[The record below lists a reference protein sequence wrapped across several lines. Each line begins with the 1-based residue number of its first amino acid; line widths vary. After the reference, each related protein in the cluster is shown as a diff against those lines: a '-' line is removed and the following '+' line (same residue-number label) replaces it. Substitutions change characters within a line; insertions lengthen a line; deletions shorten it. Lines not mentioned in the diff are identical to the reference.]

1 MDNEKNQGLQKDAKQ
16 VEKEAAEK
24 IGKAVVSKEELGLQ
38 IQNSMKQIK
47 KRNTTTKIKKAA
59 VSNKAKTQKNKG
71 EEKKMVETEE
81 EKIEEVAAPE
91 LVMPK
96 EKSADSNKSL
106 LSLEAKETVVQFI
119 SSSFGAVDLH
129 IEEQI
134 QQNIDWF
141 LKKQGKQ
148 GNAKILELW

>member
-1 MDNEKNQGLQKDAKQ
+1 
-16 VEKEAAEK
+16 
-24 IGKAVVSKEELGLQ
+24 
-38 IQNSMKQIK
+38 
-47 KRNTTTKIKKAA
+47 
-59 VSNKAKTQKNKG
+59 
-71 EEKKMVETEE
+71 
-81 EKIEEVAAPE
+81 
-91 LVMPK
+91 MPK

-119 SSSFGAVDLH
+119 SSSFDAVDLH